1 MTNFLRLL
9 SVIYLML
16 VWLPLGS
23 LLLGL
28 QFPGMTALQDAGATE
43 IAFIICLALS
53 IVAVAP
59 FVMSN
64 ENPSGGHSDYGT
76 SGRET

>member
-1 MTNFLRLL
+1 MTNFLRIL
-9 SVIYLML
+9 SIVYLAL

-23 LLLGL
+23 LVLGL
-28 QFPGMTALQDAGATE
+28 QFPGMAALQDAGAME
-43 IAFIICLALS
+43 VAFIICLALS

-59 FVMSN
+59 FIMSD
-64 ENPSGGHSDYGT
+64 EVPPGRSSDYGA

>member
-9 SVIYLML
+9 SVIYLIL

-23 LLLGL
+23 LFLGL

-59 FVMSN
+59 FVIDLTDVLDQRDR
-64 ENPSGGHSDYGT
+64 DYCIAVI
-76 SGRET
+76 

>member
-23 LLLGL
+23 LFLGL

-59 FVMSN
+59 FVIDLTDVLDQRDR
-64 ENPSGGHSDYGT
+64 DYCIAVI
-76 SGRET
+76 

>member
-9 SVIYLML
+9 SVIYLLL

-23 LLLGL
+23 LFLGL
-28 QFPGMTALQDAGATE
+28 EFPAMTALRDAGTTE
-43 IAFIICLALS
+43 IAIIICLALS
-53 IVAVAP
+53 IIAVAP
-59 FVMSN
+59 FIMSD
-64 ENPSGGHSDYGT
+64 EVPPARSSDYGT

>member
-9 SVIYLML
+9 SVIYLIL

-23 LLLGL
+23 LFLGL

-43 IAFIICLALS
+43 IALIICLALS

-59 FVMSN
+59 FVIDLTDVLDQRDR
-64 ENPSGGHSDYGT
+64 DYCIAVI
-76 SGRET
+76 